1 MAPWLNRIL
10 RHRVHIKGVY
20 FITMNEDRAVD
31 LPPSEGDKRWGRF
44 AWFHYPFM
52 KLSFIP
58 FGGEGRFRR
67 KTIAFA
73 NPGEGENVLDAC
85 CGTASLTA
93 LIAEKVGKTGK
104 VTGID
109 ISEKALEKATQKLKD
124 GLRLTLRQASCT
136 SLPFQND
143 SFDRVFISFGMHEMS
158 ADDRLKSLNEV
169 KRVLKDDGSL
179 YIVEYNLPRSFPA
192 RFAIKA
198 FNKIFESQ
206 AAYRM
211 LIDGTLLENL
221 KQTGFSIKRQQ
232 TLRVGMFQILHI
244 VKAAAESKNN
254 TKKLEVDAATGA

>member
-1 MAPWLNRIL
+1 
-10 RHRVHIKGVY
+10 
-20 FITMNEDRAVD
+20 MNEDRAVD
-31 LPPSEGDKRWGRF
+31 LPPSDGDRRWGSF

-58 FGGEGRFRR
+58 FGGEGMFRR

-73 NPGEGENVLDAC
+73 NPGEGEGVLDAC

-109 ISEKALEKATQKLKD
+109 ISEKALEKAAQKLKD
-124 GLRLTLRQASCT
+124 GFPLTLRQASCT

-143 SFDRVFISFGMHEMS
+143 SFDSVFISFGMHEMS

-169 KRVLKDDGSL
+169 KRVLKDDGSFF
-179 YIVEYNLPRSFPA
+179 IVEYNLPHFFPA
-192 RFAIKA
+192 RFAVKA

-211 LIDGTLLENL
+211 LTDGTLLENL
-221 KQTGFSIKRQQ
+221 KQAGFVIKRQR
-232 TLRVGMFQILHI
+232 TLRAGMFQILHT
-244 VKAAAESKNN
+244 VRVAAEGKND
-254 TKKLEVDAATGA
+254 TKKPEVDAETGV